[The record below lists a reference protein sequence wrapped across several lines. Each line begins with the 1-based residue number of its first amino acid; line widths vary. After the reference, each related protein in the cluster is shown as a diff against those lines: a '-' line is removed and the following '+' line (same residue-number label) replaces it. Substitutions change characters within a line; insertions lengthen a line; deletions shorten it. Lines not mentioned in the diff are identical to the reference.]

1 MSRRKQR
8 VLIYS
13 HDSFGL
19 GHLRRC
25 RAIAHSLVDHDPDV
39 SVLILSGSAIIG
51 NYDFGARIDFV
62 RLPGVIKLQ
71 DGEYSPLNLH
81 MEIEEMVALRAAII
95 RQTAEAFAPDL
106 FIVDKEPLGL
116 RGEVGE
122 TLVMLKALGSALVL
136 GVRDIL
142 DEPAPLA
149 AEWARKRA
157 MPALET
163 LYDEL
168 WVYGLQQIYDPLR
181 DLGAPEAVLR
191 KVIYTGYLR
200 RLLPPGIPQPAAFDG
215 RPYILVTAG
224 GGGDGSA
231 MIDWVL
237 RAYENDPDLPHP
249 AFIVFGP
256 FLDLDQRA
264 AFAARIARLSNVDGI
279 SFNAHPEGLIANA
292 LGVVA
297 MGGYNTFCEI
307 LSFDKRAVIV
317 PRMEPR
323 LEQHIRALRAM
334 ELGLAQ
340 MLSDK
345 DDRDW
350 RLMATALRHLPQQ
363 GLPSA
368 VVVPGLLD
376 GLDNV
381 NRLADR
387 VLSRRQPPG
396 PHLASSNY
404 A

>member
-1 MSRRKQR
+1 MSRHRYR

-25 RAIAHSLVDHDPDV
+25 RAIAHSLVSHDPDI

-51 NYDFGARIDFV
+51 NFDFGARIDFV

-81 MEIEEMVALRAAII
+81 MDIEEMVDLRAAII
-95 RQTAEAFAPDL
+95 RQTAESFAPDL
-106 FIVDKEPLGL
+106 FLVDKEPLGL
-116 RGEVGE
+116 RGEVAE
-122 TLVMLKALGSALVL
+122 TLRMLKARGTALALGI
-136 GVRDIL
+136 RDIL

-157 MPALET
+157 MPALEH

-168 WVYGLQQIYDPLR
+168 WIYGLQPIFDPLQG
-181 DLGAPEAVLR
+181 LGAPDAVRR
-191 KVIYTGYLR
+191 KMIYTGYLR
-200 RLLPPGIPQPAAFDG
+200 RSVPAGAAPPTAFAG

-237 RAYENDPDLPHP
+237 RAYEQDRGLPHP
-249 AFIVFGP
+249 AFIMFGP
-256 FLDLDQRA
+256 FLERDLQS
-264 AFAARIARLSNVDGI
+264 AFTARIALLDNVDCI
-279 SFNAHPEGLIANA
+279 AFNAHPEAMIASA

-307 LSFDKRAVIV
+307 LSFDMRAVIV

-323 LEQHIRALRAM
+323 LEQFIRASRAQQ
-334 ELGLAQ
+334 LGLAQ
-340 MLSDK
+340 MLSPREG
-345 DDRDW
+345 RDW
-350 RLMATALRHLPQQ
+350 RLMATALRQLPQQ

-376 GLDNV
+376 GLGNV
-381 NRLADR
+381 NRLVDR
-387 VLSRRQPPG
+387 VLSRRVPPG
-396 PHLASSNY
+396 PRLASRNY